1 MLTVKNIIIKMKVK
15 MSANEY
21 VLGQFRRMVVDNDG
35 VDNMI
40 KDLSELDE
48 INTNN
53 NLNVND

>member
-1 MLTVKNIIIKMKVK
+1 MLTVKNIIIKMKIK

-40 KDLSELDE
+40 KDLSELD
-48 INTNN
+48 
-53 NLNVND
+53 

>member
-1 MLTVKNIIIKMKVK
+1 MLTVKNIIIKMKIK

>member
-1 MLTVKNIIIKMKVK
+1 MLTVKNIIIKMKIK

-48 INTNN
+48 INMNN